1 LQCRISR
8 TRRRAGGSKDNLIVS
23 YDTANTDALGVFNGQ
38 NAQGHCV
45 LGVKDVASQDV
56 GKLNRWSRELT
67 TDAAPTSVRGEAQ
80 PDLAIP
86 DNNPTGVSSTIAI
99 GQVGTV
105 RQLKVSVDITHTYI
119 GDLRLE
125 LVSPAGRSVVLH
137 SQLGGG
143 QDNLVVTY
151 DSATPLSPLSS
162 LVGQSMQGN
171 WTLRVAD
178 LAAVDVGKLNK
189 WSLELS
195 PAG

>member
-1 LQCRISR
+1 
-8 TRRRAGGSKDNLIVS
+8 
-23 YDTANTDALGVFNGQ
+23 
-38 NAQGHCV
+38 
-45 LGVKDVASQDV
+45 VAP
-56 GKLNRWSRELT
+56 
-67 TDAAPTSVRGEAQ
+67 ASVQGEAK

-99 GQVGTV
+99 GQAGTV
-105 RQLKVSVDITHTYI
+105 RRLKVSVDITHTYI

-137 SQLGGG
+137 SHLGGS

-151 DSATPLSPLSS
+151 DSATPLSPLNS

-189 WSLELS
+189 WSLELL

>member
-1 LQCRISR
+1 M
-8 TRRRAGGSKDNLIVS
+8 AP
-23 YDTANTDALGVFNGQ
+23 
-38 NAQGHCV
+38 
-45 LGVKDVASQDV
+45 ASVQ
-56 GKLNRWSRELT
+56 
-67 TDAAPTSVRGEAQ
+67 GEAK

-99 GQVGTV
+99 GQAGTV
-105 RQLKVSVDITHTYI
+105 RRLKVSVDITHTYI

-137 SQLGGG
+137 SQLGGS

-151 DSATPLSPLSS
+151 DSATPLSPLNS

-171 WTLRVAD
+171 WTPRVAD

-189 WSLELS
+189 WSLELL